1 MNYNFRP
8 LDLRKDE
15 YLKDQMPTRELDDF
29 IKREKM
35 RHSEGLSDLLV
46 ERYNRDAIP
55 VSVFILTIIGASLAS
70 RKLRGGSGA
79 HLALGVII
87 SVSYILFSR
96 FSVVFATKGNFSP
109 FMAAWLPNILFG
121 LLAFYIYKKAPK

>member
-1 MNYNFRP
+1 
-8 LDLRKDE
+8 
-15 YLKDQMPTRELDDF
+15 
-29 IKREKM
+29 M
-35 RHSEGLSDLLV
+35 RQSEGLSDLLV

-70 RKLRGGSGA
+70 RRLRGGSGA
-79 HLALGVII
+79 HLALGVVI

-96 FSVVFATKGNFSP
+96 FSVVFAIKGNFSP
-109 FMAAWLPNILFG
+109 FLAAWTPNILFG